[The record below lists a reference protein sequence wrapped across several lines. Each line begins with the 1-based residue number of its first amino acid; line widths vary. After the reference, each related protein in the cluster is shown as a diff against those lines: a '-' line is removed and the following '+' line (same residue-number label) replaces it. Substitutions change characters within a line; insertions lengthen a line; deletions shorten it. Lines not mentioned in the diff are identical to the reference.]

1 MHVER
6 LPRGAVWAGLAG
18 SIAVHVG
25 AVVLLLLSM
34 AETRRAG
41 PPMYAVELIAAPAST
56 ASRPAASARSAPVP
70 PPPPAPAAVPRRTP
84 SKAPTTTARAP
95 AARTTAPVT
104 PLPGET
110 PGTGTDL
117 ANVDL
122 KGKQFPYP
130 EYLRNLVE
138 QIYRRWSRPS
148 GNASL
153 TTEVGF
159 VILRDGTVRDIA
171 MVNSSRSYSFD
182 LEARG
187 AIEAAARDKAFG
199 PLPAGYEAD
208 YLQINFLFTP
218 RRNP

>member
-1 MHVER
+1 M
-6 LPRGAVWAGLAG
+6 AGVAG
-18 SIAVHVG
+18 SVAVHAA
-25 AVVLLLLSM
+25 AVLFLILSLSEGQRSM
-34 AETRRAG
+34 
-41 PPMYAVELIAAPAST
+41 PPTYAVELIAAPAST
-56 ASRPAASARSAPVP
+56 SSRPAATTRSTP
-70 PPPPAPAAVPRRTP
+70 PPPPAPAPTPTVRRQP
-84 SKAPTTTARAP
+84 KAPATTARAP
-95 AARTTAPVT
+95 ASRTSAPVQ

-110 PGTGTDL
+110 PGTGTDI

-138 QIYRRWSRPS
+138 QIYRRWNRPP

-153 TTEVGF
+153 TSEVGF

-187 AIEAAARDKAFG
+187 AVEAAARDKAFG

-218 RRNP
+218 RRGP